1 MQTRTWY
8 LAENDFATESFCIPG
23 VRLSD
28 AERVE
33 AQGILRLSLQEC
45 GDRFGGYRIL
55 VPGLGADGASIS
67 VRGHRIMTQKGPF
80 HALREIPNVVPKLN
94 GVGFVYEPWVQ
105 RLLLSPDLSQ
115 GGLVLISG
123 SAGTG
128 KSTTMA
134 ATLVSRL
141 QTYGSMAISL
151 EDPPEYRLQGLH
163 GQGSCLQMP
172 AASPDEFAGL
182 IMDALRCYPAGMSS
196 MMLMISEI
204 RNPQTAALAVEA
216 ALSGHLIITSIH
228 AASIESSIGRL
239 TSMAGQELGVQS
251 ARGDAGEAIKICIHQ
266 KRMGKA
272 IKFTALKNIGDYSV
286 ATKIRE
292 GQMHLIGADIQKQM
306 ALNN

>member
-8 LAENDFATESFCIPG
+8 LAENDFPGDSFCIPG

-33 AQGILRLSLQEC
+33 AKQILLLARQEC
-45 GDRFGGYRIL
+45 GERFGGYRIL
-55 VPGLGADGASIS
+55 VPDLGADGAPLS
-67 VRGHRIMTQKGPF
+67 VRGHRIMTQQGPF
-80 HALREIPNVVPKLN
+80 HALREIPNVVPRLN
-94 GVGFVYEPWVQ
+94 GVGFVYDPWVQ
-105 RLLLSPDLSQ
+105 RLLLSPELNQ

-172 AASPDEFAGL
+172 AQSPDEFAGL

-204 RNPQTAALAVEA
+204 RNPQTAALAIEA
-216 ALSGHLIITSIH
+216 ALSGHLIVTSIH

-239 TSMAGQELGVQS
+239 TSMAGQDLGAQS
-251 ARGDAGEAIKICIHQ
+251 ARSDAAEALKVCMHQ
-266 KRMGKA
+266 KRVGKA

-292 GQMHLIGADIQKQM
+292 GQMHLIASDLQKQM
-306 ALNN
+306 SQNT